1 MGNRIYYRFTTFAER
16 ALICAIPREPA
27 PRQGSTPRM
36 KSGVSTFRLPEV
48 EAPLFRVQ
56 CYAVERHFRGSE
68 YNSLIPAVFASARP
82 LKSTGNR
89 LLLRN
94 SLPLKMSAGN
104 VVTFRAQ
111 YKTCA
116 VPPRHLCWIYL
127 HWIIQR
133 WKNLRRKIQCN

>member
-1 MGNRIYYRFTTFAER
+1 MGNRIYYRFTTFGER
-16 ALICAIPREPA
+16 ALICAAPREPA

-48 EAPLFRVQ
+48 EAPPFRVQ
-56 CYAVERHFRGSE
+56 CYAVERYFRGSE
-68 YNSLIPAVFASARP
+68 YNSLTHAVLVALRP

-89 LLLRN
+89 LLLRY
-94 SLPLKMSAGN
+94 SLPYKTNVGN

-116 VPPRHLCWIYL
+116 VPPRHLCWIYQ

-133 WKNLRRKIQCN
+133 WKNLRRKIQRN